1 MYSDGHSS
9 DRLRNVQTIV
19 RRSSKYKCSVR
30 VGKVSLANYLAA
42 GGNNSTSNIISRDS
56 IYSHIT
62 LENTDSRY
70 IANHD
75 SSVGGRYDSFLL
87 SLIAT

>member
-42 GGNNSTSNIISRDS
+42 GGNNSTSNIISRDWR
-56 IYSHIT
+56 ILTHVT
-62 LENTDSRY
+62 LLTMT
-70 IANHD
+70 
-75 SSVGGRYDSFLL
+75 VVLVVVMTVFC
-87 SLIAT
+87 